1 MGESNNTDKT
11 MVDKTC
17 FIITGTITINDVCHL
32 SHSFKDIPRP
42 RKIISTWDNQD
53 TSLLEY
59 LSQVG
64 FIVVPLKEPDYIT
77 SNNDG
82 NRFTQTTNRQ
92 AYHIVHACKVALDL
106 GFEYCV
112 RVRTDMMSS
121 DYPQLLRTIIPSFND
136 SKLISLAGMT
146 NPEGEY
152 FFLDCLLAG
161 KINQIIKFFHVI
173 EPPENSRACEHFWI
187 ETYLKKTN
195 LTKEDILS
203 VFTFCAKDL
212 QKTNIVIG
220 WPMKCMYEVIHMYCD
235 ETFNTRIWYK

>member
-1 MGESNNTDKT
+1 MSESTNMHKT

-17 FIITGTITINDVCHL
+17 FIITGTLTINDVCHL
-32 SHSFKDIPRP
+32 SYSFKDVHAP
-42 RKIISTWDNQD
+42 RKIISTWDTQD
-53 TSLLEY
+53 KSLLDY

-77 SNNDG
+77 SNNEG
-82 NRFTQTTNRQ
+82 NRYTQTTNRQ
-92 AYHIVHACKVALDL
+92 AFHITQACKVALEL

-121 DYPQLLRTIIPSFND
+121 DYPQLLRTIIPLFSD
-136 SKLISLAGMT
+136 TKLISLAGMT

-161 KINQIIKFFHVI
+161 KITQLIAFFDVI

-187 ETYLKKTN
+187 ESYLKKTN

-212 QKTNIVIG
+212 QKTNTIIG

>member
-1 MGESNNTDKT
+1 MNELSNKDRT

-17 FIITGTITINDVCHL
+17 FIITGTLTLNDACHL
-32 SHSFKDIPRP
+32 SYSFKNISA
-42 RKIISTWDNQD
+42 KIISTWDTQD
-53 TSLLEY
+53 QSLLY
-59 LSQVG
+59 YMSQVG
-64 FIVVPLKEPDYIT
+64 FIVIASKEPDYIS
-77 SNNDG
+77 SNNNG

-92 AYHIVHACKVALDL
+92 AFHIVQACKVALQL

-121 DYPQLLRTIIPSFND
+121 DYPQLLRTIIPSFSD
-136 SKLISLAGMT
+136 TKLISLAGIT

-161 KINQIIKFFHVI
+161 KISQFIKFFEVI

-212 QKTNIVIG
+212 QKTNVIIG
-220 WPMKCMYEVIHMYCD
+220 WPLKCLYEVIHMHCD
-235 ETFNTRIWYK
+235 ETFNRYIWYN